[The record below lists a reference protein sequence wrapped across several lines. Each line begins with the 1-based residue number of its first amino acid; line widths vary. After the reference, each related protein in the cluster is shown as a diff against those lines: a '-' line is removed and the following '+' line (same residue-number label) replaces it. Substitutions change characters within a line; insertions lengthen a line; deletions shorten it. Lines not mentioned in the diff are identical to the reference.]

1 MLKRPSCLE
10 AGVDEVGRGPLAGP
24 VVAAA
29 VILPLEFDESE
40 HLVSQIKDS
49 KKLSAK
55 KRKIV
60 AEYIKSIAID
70 FHVAFIH
77 NEEIDS
83 LNIRNAT
90 SKAMHTAI
98 DGLDVTPEKLLID
111 GDFYY
116 PRKMSN
122 GTKEE
127 YETIEGG
134 DNKYMSIAAA
144 SILAKEARDE
154 FVINTMI
161 PSLGEETDYGW
172 ESNKCYGTKQHYQ
185 GIKKYGITKWHRLSF
200 NLESRSNW

>member
-1 MLKRPSCLE
+1 MLKLPVDLE

-29 VILPLEFDESE
+29 VILPNEFDEDE
-40 HLVSQIKDS
+40 HLVKQIKDS

-55 KRKIV
+55 KRALV

-77 NEEIDS
+77 NEEIDR

-90 SKAMHTAI
+90 SKAMHNAI
-98 DGLDVTPEKLLID
+98 DGLNIVPEKLLID

-116 PRKMSN
+116 PRRAED
-122 GTKEE
+122 GTKED
-127 YETIEGG
+127 YLTVEGG

-154 FVINTMI
+154 FVINTMV
-161 PSLGEETDYGW
+161 PSLGEGKDYGW
-172 ESNKCYGTKQHYQ
+172 DSNKCYGTKKHYQ
-185 GIKKYGITKWHRLSF
+185 AIREHGITKWHRLSF
-200 NLESRSNW
+200 NLESGW